1 VEKFKIKLGL
11 PFISLWS
18 SLVCRPL
25 SNFLLY
31 LFHRFIDTIS
41 KEEYDRKFYR
51 VNSGMILVLN
61 NIEFNVPGQNL
72 GDRTGSDLD
81 ASVICQRFSDI
92 GFDFYLA
99 VDMTT
104 EETFKKLAL
113 SCLIT
118 GLELCCLMQF

>member
-1 VEKFKIKLGL
+1 
-11 PFISLWS
+11 
-18 SLVCRPL
+18 
-25 SNFLLY
+25 
-31 LFHRFIDTIS
+31 
-41 KEEYDRKFYR
+41 
-51 VNSGMILVLN
+51 MILVLN

-104 EETFKKLAL
+104 EETFKWFEE
-113 SCLIT
+113 
-118 GLELCCLMQF
+118 GN